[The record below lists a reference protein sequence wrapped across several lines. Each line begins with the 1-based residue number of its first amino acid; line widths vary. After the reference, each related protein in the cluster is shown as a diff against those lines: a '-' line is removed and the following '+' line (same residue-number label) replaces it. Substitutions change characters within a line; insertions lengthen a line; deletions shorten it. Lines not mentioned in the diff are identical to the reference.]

1 MKEGKSTNT
10 VCYDM
15 QTLYQL
21 LPIGWNKLYELVNSR
36 GFPKFVVGRR
46 ILIPKKQ
53 FEEWLESAATEQK
66 IIC

>member
-1 MKEGKSTNT
+1 MKEGKVENA

-21 LPIGWNKLYELVNSR
+21 LPVGWNKLYELVNSK
-36 GFPKFVVGRR
+36 GFPKITVGRR
-46 ILIPKKQ
+46 ILIPKNA
-53 FEEWLESAATEQK
+53 FHEWLESSAAEQK